1 MPQRGGS
8 FSKRSNGVSSGVVE
22 ILDSKTVK
30 IPEFYY
36 DGKGLRTYFLG
47 GVGAQPS
54 AKGTKIP
61 DELG

>member
-1 MPQRGGS
+1 MAQRGSS
-8 FSKRSNGVSSGVVE
+8 FSKRSNGVSSGIIE

-30 IPEFYY
+30 IPDLNY
-36 DGKGLRTYFLG
+36 DGKGKKTYFLG

-54 AKGTKIP
+54 SKGTKIP